1 MNRRIERGQATRGQF
16 IDIATRLFAEHGYD
30 GTSIDAVLKESGA
43 SRGSL
48 YHHFASKEALFEAVL
63 DRVEAEIGEK
73 VIVAGAG
80 IADPVEELRAGCL
93 AWMRQ
98 AGDPVVQRIVLVDA
112 PSVLGWVRWRE
123 IEEAGGLGLLQAAL
137 QAVSEAG
144 RLDPELVDL
153 FAHMML
159 AALNEV
165 ALLIARTEDPAEA
178 QRMGETAVDELLGRL
193 LGS

>member
-1 MNRRIERGQATRGQF
+1 MNRKIERGQATRGQF

-93 AWMRQ
+93 AWMWQ

>member
-1 MNRRIERGQATRGQF
+1 VNRRIERGQATRGQF

>member
-1 MNRRIERGQATRGQF
+1 VNRKIERGQATRGQF

-63 DRVEAEIGEK
+63 DRVEAEIGGK

>member
-1 MNRRIERGQATRGQF
+1 MNRKIERGQATRGQF

>member
-1 MNRRIERGQATRGQF
+1 VNRKIERGQATRGQF